1 MNTTTHIGR
10 CIKGRSRFAS
20 SSPQDVRCSARGAA
34 AGSSARSESAITTYA
49 VPSATQNECISA
61 EPLDEES
68 RDCDAVAYPK
78 HASLAT
84 MKIQNLFDLSGK
96 VAVVTGSTKGIG
108 RAIAEAFAHHGA
120 KVVISGRDPK
130 TCDETAQSIQASGGT
145 ATGIACDISDADAQA
160 NLIQT
165 TTDRFGPVD
174 ILVANAAIN
183 LHAGSLLDTTAE
195 NFNATIETNL
205 TGVMQL
211 AQWVIP
217 GMQAAGAGSI
227 ILISSV
233 GGLQGNSLL
242 GPYSISKAGVIQLA
256 RNIAAEFGKDGIR
269 ANAIVPGLVKT
280 DFASPLWQNAE
291 MAQERIDKTPLRR
304 LGEPEDLAGAAVYLA
319 SRAGAWTTAQT
330 IVVDG
335 GAVMM
340 GR

>member
-1 MNTTTHIGR
+1 
-10 CIKGRSRFAS
+10 
-20 SSPQDVRCSARGAA
+20 
-34 AGSSARSESAITTYA
+34 
-49 VPSATQNECISA
+49 
-61 EPLDEES
+61 
-68 RDCDAVAYPK
+68 
-78 HASLAT
+78 
-84 MKIQNLFDLSGK
+84 
-96 VAVVTGSTKGIG
+96 
-108 RAIAEAFAHHGA
+108 
-120 KVVISGRDPK
+120 
-130 TCDETAQSIQASGGT
+130 
-145 ATGIACDISDADAQA
+145 
-160 NLIQT
+160 
-165 TTDRFGPVD
+165 
-174 ILVANAAIN
+174 
-183 LHAGSLLDTTAE
+183 
-195 NFNATIETNL
+195 
-205 TGVMQL
+205 MQL
-211 AQWVIP
+211 AQSVIP

>member
-1 MNTTTHIGR
+1 MELG
-10 CIKGRSRFAS
+10 
-20 SSPQDVRCSARGAA
+20 
-34 AGSSARSESAITTYA
+34 
-49 VPSATQNECISA
+49 
-61 EPLDEES
+61 
-68 RDCDAVAYPK
+68 
-78 HASLAT
+78 LA
-84 MKIQNLFDLSGK
+84 GK
-96 VAVVTGSTKGIG
+96 VAVVVASSKGLG
-108 RAIAEAFAHHGA
+108 RAAAEELAREGARVAICARGAEALEATRGAIAEAGGE
-120 KVVISGRDPK
+120 VIAVPAD
-130 TCDETAQSIQASGGT
+130 
-145 ATGIACDISDADAQA
+145 IANPDDLERLVAAAEDG
-160 NLIQT
+160 
-165 TTDRFGPVD
+165 FGPVD